1 MAGVMLDIRLF
12 RAEQGGNPE
21 LVRES
26 QRRRFAD
33 VKLVDRVIELDERW
47 RQAQFRVDALRRELN
62 ESSKRVSGLIK
73 SGADASELISSV
85 ANLKRCIPAAER
97 EAAALE
103 QERDASLREIGNL
116 VHESVPVSVDEADNR
131 VERLWGYPELADER
145 VKNAH
150 RSHIELLLALGAADY
165 ERGARVAGSRG
176 YFLIGPGVR
185 LNLAL
190 VQYALNFL
198 RERGFREMQPPY
210 FMTSDAMARCAQLSD
225 FDEQLY
231 KVTVRSRGAA
241 AGEPESSGTGGT
253 NATAAAAEDDK
264 YYLIAT
270 SEQPICA
277 YHTDE
282 WLDPSTL
289 PLLYAGFSTCFR
301 KEAGAHGR
309 DQLGIFRVHQ
319 FEKIEQFA
327 VTSPLDGASW
337 EMLERLLG
345 NAEEF
350 YQSLGIPYRIVSI
363 VSGALNNA
371 ASKKYDL
378 EGWYPASK
386 AWREL
391 VSCSNCTDY
400 QSRRLLT
407 RYGMKKGG
415 DREKRF
421 VHMLNSTLCATT
433 RVICCIVE
441 NYQRENGVEV
451 PAVLQP
457 YLGGETLLPFVNL
470 PQKGS
475 LADQSG

>member
-1 MAGVMLDIRLF
+1 MLDIRLF

-85 ANLKRCIPAAER
+85 ADLKRSIPAAER

-103 QERDASLREIGNL
+103 QERDALLREIGNL

-319 FEKIEQFA
+319 FEKIEQF
-327 VTSPLDGASW
+327 
-337 EMLERLLG
+337 
-345 NAEEF
+345 
-350 YQSLGIPYRIVSI
+350 VSI